1 MEDDPEYRDAILAP
15 TLERSEFEV
24 TAMGSALELYRALAS
39 RSFDLVLLDVGLPD
53 DCGYAIARHLR
64 EVAPTMGIVMLT
76 GHVAPAD
83 RVRGLEA
90 GADTYLGKPVG
101 MPELV
106 AVLRNLATRVAA
118 TRTLGDVPA
127 MPGRE
132 ANDEATAEDTSGR
145 WRLDADGWRILAAGK
160 GEVELNMAERQ
171 VLLALAAAP
180 GVPVSRKALMGQ
192 LTVDA
197 HDFDSHRLETLVY
210 RLRRKCLQQAGVELP
225 LRAVRGLGYALV
237 W

>member
-1 MEDDPEYRDAILAP
+1 YRDAILAP
-15 TLERSEFEV
+15 TLERSNFEV
-24 TAMGSALELYRALAS
+24 TAMASALELYRSLAS

-64 EVAPTMGIVMLT
+64 GIAASMGIVMLT
-76 GHVAPAD
+76 GHVSPAD

-106 AVLRNLATRVAA
+106 AVLRNLAVRVAA
-118 TRTLGDVPA
+118 TGTLRDVPA
-127 MPGRE
+127 VSDTAAGNG
-132 ANDEATAEDTSGR
+132 AATGDAAGG
-145 WRLDADGWRILAAGK
+145 WRLDADGWRLLAPGK
-160 GEVELNMAERQ
+160 GDVGLNMAERQ

-180 GVPVSRKALMGQ
+180 GVPVSREALMGR
-192 LTVDA
+192 LTADA
-197 HDFDSHRLETLVY
+197 HDCDPHRLETLVY
-210 RLRRKCLQQAGVELP
+210 RLRRKCLQQTGVELP